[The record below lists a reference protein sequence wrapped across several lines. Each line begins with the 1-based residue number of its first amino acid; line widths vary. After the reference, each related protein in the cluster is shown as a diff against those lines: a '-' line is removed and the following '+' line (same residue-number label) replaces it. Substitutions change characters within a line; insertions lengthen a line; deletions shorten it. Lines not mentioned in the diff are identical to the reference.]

1 MTFMNTKFSLLLIP
15 LLLACFALSP
25 SIQAAPL
32 NVNVL
37 NTPTVNVETMPPLLI
52 DSSATNPVSVKDVDN
67 PARQPFT
74 FFSST
79 PIPEFLGIGSF
90 NFQVPTGKRL
100 VIEQVS
106 VWIAG
111 GVTNLRVQVQ
121 TIFPAGQPNKFN
133 FLGTQVIG
141 PDNAEFIASSQMRCY
156 ADEGTTASIF
166 VYRYFTGLSAAAEVT
181 VSGYL
186 IDLP

>member
-15 LLLACFALSP
+15 LLLACCALSP

-32 NVNVL
+32 NVNVV
-37 NTPTVNVETMPPLLI
+37 NTPTVNVATMPPLLI
-52 DSSATNPVSVKDVDN
+52 DSSNPVLVRDVDN

-74 FFSST
+74 FREFRT
-79 PIPEFLGIGSF
+79 YTFGDPESF

-111 GVTNLRVQVQ
+111 GVTNLRVRVR
-121 TIFPAGQPNKFN
+121 TIFPAGQPNYQSYN
-133 FLGTQVIG
+133 FMGTQVIG
-141 PDNAEFIASSQMRCY
+141 PDNSEFIASSQMRCY
-156 ADEGTTASIF
+156 ADEGTTATIDVWDF
-166 VYRYFTGLSAAAEVT
+166 FTDFGAQAEVT

>member
-15 LLLACFALSP
+15 LLFACFALSR
-25 SIQAAPL
+25 SIQAASL

-37 NTPTVNVETMPPLLI
+37 NTPTVNVATMPPLLI
-52 DSSATNPVSVKDVDN
+52 DSSTTNPVLVKDVDN

-74 FFSST
+74 FHEVRTYNFGEPQTFS
-79 PIPEFLGIGSF
+79 
-90 NFQVPTGKRL
+90 FQVPTGKRL

-106 VWIAG
+106 VLISG
-111 GVTNLRVQVQ
+111 GVTNLRVVVS
-121 TIFPAGQPNKFN
+121 TIFPAGQSNSFH
-133 FLGTQVIG
+133 FLGTQVIQ

-156 ADEGTTASIF
+156 ADEGTTALIAL
-166 VYRYFTGLSAAAEVT
+166 YRYFTGLSAGAEVT